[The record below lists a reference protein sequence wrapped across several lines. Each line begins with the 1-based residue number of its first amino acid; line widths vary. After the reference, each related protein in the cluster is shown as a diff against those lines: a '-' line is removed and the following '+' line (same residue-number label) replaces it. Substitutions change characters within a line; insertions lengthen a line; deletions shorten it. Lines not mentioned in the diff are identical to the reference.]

1 MAKTYKTAQGKI
13 LDLERLRLQ
22 NELTPAIGNMRVNAR
37 GDQLGPGGQVVKSR
51 EEMLD
56 QHYKANVGNR
66 RNAPDVIPTSAG
78 KVETVEPKRKAESK
92 KKFEP
97 AKIEVDPI
105 PETTPEVEET
115 EVLEDD
121 FVDPVIE
128 TPVEPEPVVE
138 TEPEPEPEPV
148 VETKKTTPTT
158 KKALKGGLARAV
170 AKTREYEESKSK
182 PKRL

>member
-1 MAKTYKTAQGKI
+1 MAKTYKTAQGKT

-56 QHYKANVGNR
+56 QHYRTNVGNR
-66 RNAPDVIPTSAG
+66 QNAPDVIPTSAG
-78 KVETVEPKRKAESK
+78 KVETVEPKRKAEPK

-97 AKIEVDPI
+97 AKIEVDTI
-105 PETTPEVEET
+105 PETTLEVEET

-128 TPVEPEPVVE
+128 TPV
-138 TEPEPEPEPV
+138 EPEPV